1 VVSQVNSSFTN
12 DAPGRLLGSEQGQAI
27 AEYAMIL
34 AAIIGLLAFVSG
46 FGLVTGRVLTWIANN
61 MTF

>member
-1 VVSQVNSSFTN
+1 VVSQVNLISTD

-46 FGLVTGRVLTWIANN
+46 FGLVTSRVLNWIASN
-61 MTF
+61 MF